1 MARARR
7 VRRSGSDPAGV
18 DGLAVGGGVV
28 EPECFGDD
36 WGECLEGEMADGG
49 DTGEPE
55 RHSEIA

>member
-1 MARARR
+1 

-36 WGECLEGEMADGG
+36 WGGCLEGEMADGG